1 MGGNFPLTV
10 DSDTRPLC
18 FQQALPKCGPLRCPS
33 HSIHHSSFILDP
45 FRQTAVQGW
54 SEITDLYAN
63 KFGHPPPGSWVFLW
77 TRQVLHGRKHPL
89 KRTGPDVP
97 PPGK

>member
-1 MGGNFPLTV
+1 MTLSRTAPFAFYEAPAQFTIVFGVRWCSRGMSVPRSNGVLLG
-10 DSDTRPLC
+10 R
-18 FQQALPKCGPLRCPS
+18 LP
-33 HSIHHSSFILDP
+33 
-45 FRQTAVQGW
+45 QAVQGW

-63 KFGHPPPGSWVFLW
+63 KFGHPPPGSRVFLW